1 MYFEEPVDSAA
12 PAPVADDLLP
22 SWSPRLTQ
30 PPASPGLAA
39 RLQAALGPQYQLGP
53 EIGRG
58 GMGVVF
64 LARDTTLA
72 RDVAVKAV
80 HPELAIHSSIAQ
92 RFLAEARMI
101 ARLRHPNIVTVYT
114 AGEAGDLLF
123 YVMDRVPG
131 DSLRERLNRDG
142 RLPPDEA
149 RRITMDIAA
158 ALDAAAGAGLV
169 HRDVKPE
176 NILIEAGTGRA
187 LLADFG
193 IARALAV
200 EPPGSKTGPVTGQ
213 GMVVGTPN
221 YMSPEQAAGE
231 DVDSRSDLYSLG
243 TVAYEMIAGSPPF
256 TGPNRV
262 VVSKHIS
269 EPPVA
274 LGRVRPDCPADLAHA
289 IMRTLAKAPEDRFQ
303 TGAELRAALGGTP
316 TPLPATGRV
325 RRRRLLLAA
334 AAGVLVI
341 AASLFAVR
349 GASGPPAGVNPR
361 LSMLVLPFN
370 NLRGDESLDWL
381 RNGSVNMLALNMS
394 QWKDMTVVDHE
405 RVHDL
410 LARHGLRVGDDIGLD
425 MARRL
430 ARDAGVWTVVL
441 GDFSQV
447 GDSLHLTARVFDVA
461 TGQREDVAEVSAP
474 ASADPRPSFDQLA
487 SRLLDISGAPGG
499 VQADLAAATTPSL
512 EAYQAYLSGLERLNR
527 WELGAAQ
534 RNFQRAVA
542 IDTTFG
548 LAYYKL
554 SLTRGWLVG
563 IGDSMAQNAI
573 DRAQLYSQQ
582 LPAHERAVITAYRFF
597 LLGQNAA
604 ARNIYEQLLARN
616 PSDADAWYGLGDA
629 WYHDAKSRTDVQS
642 TQSLRAFRRALAL
655 APDYALAYEHVQAM
669 LNAASRPT
677 ATRLALVTAD
687 SFAFAYTPMGQ
698 PLLDS
703 AALASAVTRAR
714 TAGLESARAWS
725 TAQPATSRAHLAMV
739 DALIANQQ
747 YADAQAEVARF
758 RVSDPDNPET
768 PFVQARVRFASGE
781 GPQAAAELKTALAG
795 ITAGDFAAAEDPPTL
810 MIDVLAGADIF
821 EYYGDL
827 SSAARVIEL
836 ADEIRTDV
844 LPTAMPV
851 AWKGGGWRRAMQ
863 SSLYGAAGVP
873 VPALERLWQATAE
886 EARSVPPD
894 RRGEVL
900 SGGMDAALGLFAGPA
915 GDSRPLEELQAMGGK
930 PMPPEITAL
939 LALSRH
945 DTVAARKALAASDS
959 IRPMYYGWRP
969 LYAQAQYLLG
979 DYAGALETLRFF
991 ETPQF
996 NTRGFDPRWA
1006 MVGRARLLR
1015 AATYEKLG
1023 RRAEAAEQY
1032 QLVLA
1037 QWKTADPALMVFVR
1051 QAEAG
1056 LARVQGPG

>member
-22 SWSPRLTQ
+22 PWSPRVTQ
-30 PPASPGLAA
+30 PTAGPGLAA

-58 GMGVVF
+58 GMGIVF

-80 HPELAIHSSIAQ
+80 HPELAVHSSIAQ

-101 ARLRHPNIVTVYT
+101 ARLRHPNIVTVYA
-114 AGEAGDLLF
+114 AGEADDLLYF
-123 YVMDRVPG
+123 VMDRVPG
-131 DSLRERLNRDG
+131 ESLRERLTRDG
-142 RLPPDEA
+142 RLPPEEA
-149 RRITMDIAA
+149 RRIIMDIAA
-158 ALDAAAGAGLV
+158 ALDAAASAGLV

-176 NILIEAGTGRA
+176 NILIETGTGRA

-193 IARALAV
+193 IARAFAV
-200 EPPGSKTGPVTGQ
+200 EPPGSRSGPVTGQ

-231 DVDSRSDLYSLG
+231 DVDARSDLYSLG
-243 TVAYEMIAGSPPF
+243 TVAYEMIAGHPPF
-256 TGPNRV
+256 VGPNRV

-289 IMRTLAKAPEDRFQ
+289 VMRTLAKAPEDRFQ

-316 TPLPATGRV
+316 TPLPAIARV
-325 RRRRLLLAA
+325 RRRRVLMAVVTAL
-334 AAGVLVI
+334 LVI
-341 AASLFAVR
+341 AASLLVVR
-349 GASGPPAGVNPR
+349 RPTGPPAGVNPR
-361 LSMLVLPFN
+361 LSMLVLPFDN
-370 NLRGDESLDWL
+370 IRDDPGVDWL
-381 RNGSVNMLALNMS
+381 RSGSVNMLALNMS

-410 LARHGLRVGDDIGLD
+410 LARHGLQVGDDIGLD

-430 ARDAGVWTVVL
+430 AREAGVWTVVL
-441 GDFSQV
+441 GDFAQV
-447 GDSLHLTARVFDVA
+447 GDSLHLTARVYDVA

-474 ASADPRPSFDQLA
+474 ASADPRPSFDRLA

-512 EAYQAYLSGLERLNR
+512 EAYQAYLSGLDRLNR

-534 RNFQRAVA
+534 RNFQRAVT

-563 IGDSMAQNAI
+563 TGDSVAQSSI
-573 DRAQLYSQQ
+573 DRALLYSQQ
-582 LPAHERAVITAYRFF
+582 LPAHDRAVIAAYRFF

-616 PSDADAWYGLGDA
+616 PRDADAWYGLGDA
-629 WYHDAKSRTDVQS
+629 WYHDMKGRTDINW

-669 LNAASRPT
+669 LNTASRP
-677 ATRLALVTAD
+677 APMVALVTSD
-687 SFAFAYTPMGQ
+687 SFAFGYSARGK

-703 AALASAVTRAR
+703 TTLAASVVRAR
-714 TAGLESARAWS
+714 AAGLESARAWS
-725 TAQPATSRAHLAMV
+725 TAQPATGRAHLAMV

-747 YADAQAEVARF
+747 YADALAEIARF

-768 PFVQARVRFASGE
+768 PFVQARVRYASGE
-781 GPQAAAELKTALAG
+781 GPQAAAELKAALAG
-795 ITAGDFAAAEDPPTL
+795 ITPGDFAAAEDAPTV
-810 MIDVLAGADIF
+810 MQDVLAGADIF
-821 EYYGDL
+821 AYYGDL
-827 SSAARVIEL
+827 TSAARVIEL
-836 ADEIRTDV
+836 ADEIRTQI
-844 LPTAMPV
+844 LPTSMPEM
-851 AWKGGGWRRAMQ
+851 WKGGDWKRSML
-863 SSLYGAAGVP
+863 SSLYGGSGVP
-873 VPALERLWQATAE
+873 VAALERLWQATAE
-886 EARSVPPD
+886 DARSLPAEK
-894 RRGEVL
+894 RGEVL
-900 SGGMDAALGLFAGPA
+900 GGGLNAALGLLAA
-915 GDSRPLEELQAMGGK
+915 GDIRPLEEFQAMSGK
-930 PMPPEITAL
+930 PLPPEMTAL
-939 LALSRH
+939 LALSRR
-945 DTVAARKALAASDS
+945 DTTAARNALAEPDS
-959 IRPMYYGWRP
+959 TRPMYAAWAP
-969 LYAQAQYLLG
+969 LQAQAQYLLG
-979 DYAGALETLRFF
+979 DYNGTIETLKFF

-996 NTRGFDPRWA
+996 STRGFDPRWA

-1015 AATYEKLG
+1015 AAAYEKLG
-1023 RRAEAAEQY
+1023 RRAEAAGEY
-1032 QLVLA
+1032 QQVLA
-1037 QWKTADPALMVFVR
+1037 QWKTADPDLQVYVQ
-1051 QAEAG
+1051 QAQAG

>member
-1 MYFEEPVDSAA
+1 
-12 PAPVADDLLP
+12 
-22 SWSPRLTQ
+22 
-30 PPASPGLAA
+30 
-39 RLQAALGPQYQLGP
+39 LGPQYELGP

-58 GMGVVF
+58 GMGIVF

-114 AGEAGDLLF
+114 AGEAGDLLY

-131 DSLRERLNRDG
+131 DSLRERLSRDG
-142 RLPPDEA
+142 RLTPDDA

-200 EPPGSKTGPVTGQ
+200 EPSGSKSGPVTGQ

-243 TVAYEMIAGSPPF
+243 TVAYEMLAGHPPF
-256 TGPNRV
+256 VGPNRV

-269 EPPVA
+269 EPPIPI
-274 LGRVRPDCPADLAHA
+274 GRVRPECPIDLANA
-289 IMRTLAKAPEDRFQ
+289 VMRTLAKAPEDRFQ

-316 TPLPATGRV
+316 TPVPAVGRI
-325 RRRRLLLAA
+325 RRRRVLMLAA
-334 AAGVLVI
+334 AAVVVVAAVLLVLRRP
-341 AASLFAVR
+341 A
-349 GASGPPAGVNPR
+349 GPPAGVNPR
-361 LSMLVLPFN
+361 LSMLVLPFD
-370 NLRGDESLDWL
+370 NLRDEAGLDWL

-410 LARHGLRVGDDIGLD
+410 LARHGLKVGDDIGLD

-430 ARDAGVWTVVL
+430 AREAGVWTVVL

-461 TGQREDVAEVSAP
+461 TGQREDVAEVAAP

-487 SRLLDISGAPGG
+487 SKLLDISGAPGG

-512 EAYQAYLSGLERLNR
+512 EAYQAYLSGLDRLNR

-563 IGDSMAQNAI
+563 TGDSVAQFSI
-573 DRAQLYSQQ
+573 DRALLYSQQ
-582 LPAHERAVITAYRFF
+582 LPAHDRAVITAYRFF

-604 ARNIYEQLLARN
+604 ARNIYEQLLAKN
-616 PSDADAWYGLGDA
+616 PVDPDAWYGLGDA
-629 WYHDAKSRTDVQS
+629 WYHDAKGRTDVDW

-669 LNAASRPT
+669 LNAASRPVPGI
-677 ATRLALVTAD
+677 ALVTAD
-687 SFAFAYTPMGQ
+687 SFAFAYNPRGL

-703 AALASAVTRAR
+703 VTIANSVARAR
-714 TAGLESARAWS
+714 AAGLESARAWS
-725 TAQPATSRAHLAMV
+725 TAQPATGRAHLAMV

-747 YADAQAEVARF
+747 YSDALAEIARF
-758 RVSDPDNPET
+758 RASDPDNPET

-781 GPQAAAELKTALAG
+781 GPQAAAELKAALAG
-795 ITAGDFAAAEDPPTL
+795 ITPGDFAAAEDPPTV
-810 MIDVLAGADIF
+810 MVDVLAGADIF
-821 EYYGDL
+821 AYYGDL
-827 SSAARVIEL
+827 TSAARVIEL
-836 ADEIRTDV
+836 ADEIRTDI
-844 LPTAMPV
+844 LPSAMPE
-851 AWKGGGWRRAMQ
+851 AWKGGDWKRSMQ

-873 VPALERLWQATAE
+873 HAALERIWQATAE
-886 EARSVPPD
+886 EARSVPAEK
-894 RRGEVL
+894 RGDIL
-900 SGGMDAALGLFAGPA
+900 SGGLDAALGLFAS
-915 GDSRPLEELQAMGGK
+915 GDAKPLEELQAMSGK
-930 PMPPEITAL
+930 PLPPEVMSL
-939 LALSRH
+939 LALSRD
-945 DTVAARKALAASDS
+945 DTAAARKALAAPDSD
-959 IRPMYYGWRP
+959 RPMYLGWRP
-969 LYAQAQYLLG
+969 VYAQAQYLLG
-979 DYAGALETLRFF
+979 DYAGTIESLKLFD
-991 ETPQF
+991 TPQF
-996 NTRGFDPRWA
+996 ATRGFDPRWA

-1015 AATYEKLG
+1015 AAAYEKLG
-1023 RRAEAAEQY
+1023 RKADAAGEY
-1032 QLVLA
+1032 QRVLA
-1037 QWKTADPALMVFVR
+1037 QWKTADPDLQVFIR
-1051 QAEAG
+1051 QAQAG

>member
-1 MYFEEPVDSAA
+1 
-12 PAPVADDLLP
+12 
-22 SWSPRLTQ
+22 
-30 PPASPGLAA
+30 
-39 RLQAALGPQYQLGP
+39 
-53 EIGRG
+53 
-58 GMGVVF
+58 MGIVF

-131 DSLRERLNRDG
+131 ESLRERLSRDG
-142 RLPPDEA
+142 RLPTDEA

-176 NILIEAGTGRA
+176 NILIEAGSGRA

-200 EPPGSKTGPVTGQ
+200 EPAGSKSGPVTGQ

-243 TVAYEMIAGSPPF
+243 TVAYEMIAGHPPF
-256 TGPNRV
+256 VGPNRV

-269 EPPVA
+269 EPPVPLA
-274 LGRVRPDCPADLAHA
+274 RVRPECPADLAHA
-289 IMRTLAKAPEDRFQ
+289 VMRTLAKAPEDRFQ

-316 TPLPATGRV
+316 TPVPAVGRV
-325 RRRRLLLAA
+325 RRRRVLMAA
-334 AAGVLVI
+334 AAGLAVL
-341 AASLFAVR
+341 AAAFFVLRRPA
-349 GASGPPAGVNPR
+349 GPPAGVNPR
-361 LSMLVLPFN
+361 LSMLVLPFD
-370 NLRGDESLDWL
+370 NLRDEVGLDWL

-410 LARHGLRVGDDIGLD
+410 LARHGLKVGDDIGLD

-430 ARDAGVWTVVL
+430 AREAGVWTVVL

-461 TGQREDVAEVSAP
+461 TGQREDVAEVTAP

-487 SRLLDISGAPGG
+487 SKLLDISGAPGG

-512 EAYQAYLSGLERLNR
+512 EAYQAYLSGLDRLNR

-534 RNFQRAVA
+534 RNFQRAVT

-554 SLTRGWLVG
+554 ALTRGWLVG
-563 IGDSMAQNAI
+563 TGDSVAQFSI
-573 DRAQLYSQQ
+573 DRALLYSQQ
-582 LPAHERAVITAYRFF
+582 LPAHDRAVITAYRFF

-616 PSDADAWYGLGDA
+616 PGDPDAWYGLGDA
-629 WYHDAKSRTDVQS
+629 WYHDAKGRTDVDW

-669 LNAASRPT
+669 LNSASRPVPGI
-677 ATRLALVTAD
+677 ALVTAD
-687 SFAFAYTPMGQ
+687 SFAFAYSPKGQ

-703 AALASAVTRAR
+703 ATIATSVARAR
-714 TAGLESARAWS
+714 AAGLESARAWS
-725 TAQPATSRAHLAMV
+725 TAQPATGRAHLAMV

-747 YADAQAEVARF
+747 YGDALAEIARF
-758 RVSDPDNPET
+758 RASDPDNPET

-781 GPQAAAELKTALAG
+781 GPQAAAELKAALAG
-795 ITAGDFAAAEDPPTL
+795 ITPGDFAAAEDPPTV
-810 MIDVLAGADIF
+810 MVDVLAGADIF
-821 EYYGDL
+821 AYYGDL
-827 SSAARVIEL
+827 TSAARVIEL
-836 ADEIRTDV
+836 ADEIRTDI
-844 LPTAMPV
+844 LPTAMPE
-851 AWKGGGWRRAMQ
+851 AWKGGDWKRSMQ

-873 VPALERLWQATAE
+873 HAALERIWEATAE
-886 EARSVPPD
+886 EARSVPAD
-894 RRGEVL
+894 KRGEIL
-900 SGGMDAALGLFAGPA
+900 GGGMDAALGLFAA
-915 GDSRPLEELQAMGGK
+915 GDAKPLEELQAMGGK
-930 PMPPEITAL
+930 PLPPEVLAL
-939 LALSRH
+939 LALSRD
-945 DTVAARKALAASDS
+945 DTSAARKALAAPDS
-959 IRPMYYGWRP
+959 LRTMYLGWRP
-969 LYAQAQYLLG
+969 VYAQAQYLLG
-979 DYAGALETLRFF
+979 DYAATIETLKLF

-1006 MVGRARLLR
+1006 MIGRVRLLR
-1015 AATYEKLG
+1015 AAAYEKLG
-1023 RRAEAAEQY
+1023 RRAEAAGEY
-1032 QLVLA
+1032 QRVLA
-1037 QWKTADPALMVFVR
+1037 QWKTADPDLQVFIR
-1051 QAEAG
+1051 QAQAG